1 MEHKVFYKGE
11 MTKARNLVDLCEN
24 VSLVPYNGETLYNV
38 LLKKQDKMMI
48 NNLICETLDPKNIM
62 AKIST
67 MKDGEKKNKTICQL
81 TKIIKENNVPEY
93 QKLYASL

>member
-1 MEHKVFYKGE
+1 MKYKLFYVG
-11 MTKARNLVDLCEN
+11 V
-24 VSLVPYNGETLYNV
+24 
-38 LLKKQDKMMI
+38 KKHDKMMV
-48 NNLICETLDPKNIM
+48 NNLICETLHPKNIM

-67 MKDGEKKNKTICQL
+67 MKDGQKKNNVIQEL